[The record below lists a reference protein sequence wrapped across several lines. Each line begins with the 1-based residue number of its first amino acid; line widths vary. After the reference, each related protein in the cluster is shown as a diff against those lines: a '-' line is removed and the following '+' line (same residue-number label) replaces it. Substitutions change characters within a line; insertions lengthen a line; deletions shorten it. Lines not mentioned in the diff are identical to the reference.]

1 MTLTFN
7 DPTAPTRVGAKLPSV
22 GRLATVFC
30 LALLFVLVG
39 RASLAAS
46 NLTQVHSKWAW
57 STYGEEVGAN
67 GFVVE
72 DLDGDGRSEILA
84 STSLSGLDWWYQV
97 NLTDRLLQTWSSFP
111 VEGEEMELRG
121 IELAQTPEAPLA
133 VVMTENAIEVFDAIS
148 KRHLHD
154 FQTLST
160 DNRAIAVADL
170 TGDGSLEAIV
180 CDSQDLTVYDLATG
194 TASSTK
200 EGFGCSDVAIGQVD
214 SDPQLEIALARSPF
228 ASYILDGL
236 TLEANGGDISGLDSS
251 IALGDLVGDSRDELV
266 VSNCSTLRAL
276 DPTTGSLL
284 WQQTIP
290 SSFFGC
296 TFSLAEVNPS
306 PGVEVLLADGFNIRI
321 LAGDSGLPLW
331 TLPFQGTVSAIGA
344 GDVDGDSVADIA
356 WSLYVRGVHQGAIFV
371 SPGSA
376 PAEIFETDPFA
387 GGPVGLGVGG
397 AANAADVEVM
407 TAISRGGV
415 NLSGVLVAL
424 SFSQGRQL
432 RRSSPEQTEVL
443 SELHGIR
450 AAQLDEDAQLE
461 ICGWS
466 YYQPGTACFDSLSFE
481 EEWSA
486 HFLAGIST
494 MSVGELDRA
503 DFPELIATTHGEN
516 GARITVQ
523 ESESGLLKWQS
534 PPISLDSIVS
544 VAVMDRFPS
553 GDVEIAAALSP
564 FGGACTSLARID
576 AEIGVPIGPPLELDF
591 SAMETKPLD
600 PGVQLFL
607 ALLNGDVAEINLE
620 NGELGLPIANFPGF
634 VKAIEMLDLTRDGVE
649 DVVAAVSSGHL
660 YVFDGALQAVTWESP
675 FLGYLGSD
683 PANSL
688 LAGDFDGDTV
698 PDLLIETRVGI
709 FAFEGPL
716 VALFGDGFESGG
728 TTGWSATI
736 P

>member
-22 GRLATVFC
+22 ARLAAVFC
-30 LALLFVLVG
+30 LVLLFVLVG

-121 IELAQTPEAPLA
+121 IELAQTPGAPLA
-133 VVMTENAIEVFDAIS
+133 VVMTENAIEVFDALS

-194 TASSTK
+194 TANSIK

-236 TLEANGGDISGLDSS
+236 TLEANGGDISGLDSR

-284 WQQTIP
+284 WQRTIP

-443 SELHGIR
+443 SELQGIR

-466 YYQPGTACFDSLSFE
+466 YYQPGIACFDGADFE
-481 EEWSA
+481 VQWSTDI
-486 HFLAGIST
+486 LAGIGT
-494 MSVGELDRA
+494 MSAAELDGTLY
-503 DFPELIATTHGEN
+503 PELVTTSHSAG

-523 ESESGLLKWQS
+523 EGESGVLKWQS
-534 PPISLDSIVS
+534 PPIALDSIVS
-544 VAVMDRFPS
+544 VAAVDLYSNGNF
-553 GDVEIAAALSP
+553 EIVAALSP
-564 FGGACTSLARID
+564 SGGACSSLARID
-576 AEIGVPIGPPLELDF
+576 AGIGVPIGPPMELDF
-591 SAMETKPLD
+591 FGMATRPPD
-600 PGVQLFL
+600 PAEHLFL
-607 ALLNGDVAEINLE
+607 GLSNGDVAEIDLE
-620 NGELGLPIANFPGF
+620 NGDVGAPIATFPGG
-634 VKAIEMLDLTRDGVE
+634 VQAIELVDLTRDGVE
-649 DVVAAVSSGHL
+649 DVVAAVEDGHL
-660 YVFDGALQAVTWESP
+660 YLFDGALQIVTWESP
-675 FLGYLGSD
+675 YLGYLGFVRAD
-683 PANSL
+683 KM

-698 PDLLIETRVGI
+698 PDLLIQTRTGI

-716 VALFGDGFESGG
+716 LALFADGFESGG
-728 TTGWSATI
+728 TTAWSATF